1 MNVISEHEQEDNEVH
16 AICAPP
22 IIPRKRGRPRKV
34 IVKEDE
40 DEGEEAKKNWMDS
53 EIEAMIELRWEMEP
67 EFVENAYKTG
77 TKVSLSCDIKD
88 IR

>member
-1 MNVISEHEQEDNEVH
+1 M
-16 AICAPP
+16 
-22 IIPRKRGRPRKV
+22 